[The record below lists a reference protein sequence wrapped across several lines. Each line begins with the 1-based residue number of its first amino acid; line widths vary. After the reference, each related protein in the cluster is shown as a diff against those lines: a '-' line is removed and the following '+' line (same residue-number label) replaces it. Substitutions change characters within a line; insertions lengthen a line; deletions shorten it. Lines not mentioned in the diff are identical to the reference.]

1 MAQRKIIWSQRSE
14 EELLGVLEFYN
25 ARNGSTTYSKKLLS
39 SVDKLVDLLPN
50 NKHLGRLSENGS
62 TRVVVKKE
70 FLIFYEIFKDAIVI
84 VSFWDNRQDIAKRV
98 DKE

>member
-14 EELLGVLEFYN
+14 EELRGVLEFYN
-25 ARNGSTTYSKKLLS
+25 TRNGSTTYSKKLLL
-39 SVDKLVDLLPN
+39 SVDKLVGLLPN
-50 NKHLGRLSENGS
+50 NKHLGRLSENGG

-98 DKE
+98 DRG